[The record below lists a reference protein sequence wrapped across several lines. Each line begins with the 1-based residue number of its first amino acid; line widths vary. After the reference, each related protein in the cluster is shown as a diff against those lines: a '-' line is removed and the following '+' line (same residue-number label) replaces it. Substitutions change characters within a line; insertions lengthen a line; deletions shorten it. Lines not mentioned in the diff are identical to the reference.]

1 MMRMLPWPLANFLML
16 NAERSVI
23 CGGADHVVGCT
34 DSVVDVLLASEG
46 DGMGGGTMVIVWV
59 TVCGEPVIVTVE
71 AGRDTV
77 EVTVIVDVVGAGG
90 DEATAA

>member
-1 MMRMLPWPLANFLML
+1 MMRMLSWPLANFLML

-23 CGGADHVVGCT
+23 CGGADHVAGCT
-34 DSVVDVLLASEG
+34 DSVVVVLASEG
-46 DGMGGGTMVIVWV
+46 DGLGGGMMVIVWV
-59 TVCGEPVIVTVE
+59 TVCGEPVTVTVE
-71 AGRDTV
+71 AGRDIV